1 MTGPTDNDPRE
12 FIEAVKVPDWV
23 RRAIRRRAHAAG
35 KSERAI
41 VKGILVEALAAER
54 E

>member
-1 MTGPTDNDPRE
+1 MIGTTRFDPRD

-23 RRAIRRRAHAAG
+23 KRALKRRAHAAG

-41 VKGILVEALAAER
+41 VKGILMEALAAER